1 MEKRFLRGT
10 GAEVSRVCLGTMTF
24 GKQVNEVEADRILGL
39 ALDSGVNFVDTADVY
54 EFGVSETITGKLLKG
69 KRDQVVLA
77 SKVGSPSQDEEP
89 RTSGLHKW
97 HMLKGVEESL
107 QRLQTDCLDILYLHR
122 PDRNT
127 PVEETLEACD
137 ILVRQG
143 KVHYLA
149 SSNHASWKM
158 MELHLKSEHKGY
170 SKPIAAQLPY
180 NLITRGIED
189 ECLEFLETHQI
200 GLVVYNALAGGL
212 LTGKHSPD
220 KPVAGSR
227 FDYSKMYFDRYYSE
241 NNFQAVEALQ
251 RIAELAGISLVE
263 LSLRWLAQQP
273 LVDSILLGASR
284 AEQLEQSLK
293 AMDGGLSEEILQA
306 CDHVWNRIRGNHFKY
321 YR

>member
-1 MEKRFLRGT
+1 MEKRILRGT

-39 ALDSGVNFVDTADVY
+39 ALDTGVNFVDTADVY

-69 KRDQVVLA
+69 KRDRVMLA
-77 SKVGSPSQDEEP
+77 SKVGSPGEHEDA

-97 HMLKGVEESL
+97 HILKGVEESL
-107 QRLQTDCLDILYLHR
+107 QRLRTDYLDMLYLHR

-137 ILVRQG
+137 LLVRQG

-149 SSNHASWKM
+149 TSNHASWKM
-158 MELHLKSEHKGY
+158 MELHLKSEYKGY
-170 SKPIAAQLPY
+170 TRPVAAQLPY
-180 NLITRGIED
+180 NLITRGIEG
-189 ECLEFLETHQI
+189 ECLEFLETHQV
-200 GLVVYNALAGGL
+200 GLVVYNALAAGL
-212 LTGKHSPD
+212 LTGKHTPD

-227 FDYSKMYFDRYYSE
+227 FDYSKMYFDRYFSE
-241 NNFQAVEALQ
+241 INFHAVEALQ
-251 RIAELAGISLVE
+251 QVAQHAGISLVE
-263 LSLRWLAQQP
+263 LSLRWLAHQP

-293 AMDGGLSEEILQA
+293 TLKGGLSEEILEA
-306 CDHVWNRIRGNHFKY
+306 CDHVWKQIRGGHFRY